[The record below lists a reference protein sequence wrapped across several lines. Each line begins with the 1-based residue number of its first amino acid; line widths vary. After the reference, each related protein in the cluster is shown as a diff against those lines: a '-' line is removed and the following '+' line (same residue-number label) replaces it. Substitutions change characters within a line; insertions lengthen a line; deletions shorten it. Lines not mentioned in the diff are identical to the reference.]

1 MQFTKFVLAA
11 LAAAV
16 VSATPIAEA
25 EAPTM
30 MFSGEKLTAR
40 HAALDTL
47 AKRPIRGDISLRYQA
62 TGFRGRDIH
71 IPLVINMTSRNLYKM
86 ALFVRQ

>member
-30 MFSGEKLTAR
+30 MFSGERLTAR
-40 HAALDTL
+40 QYWCTACNNGKQTCCT
-47 AKRPIRGDISLRYQA
+47 A
-62 TGFRGRDIH
+62 TQCSSGY
-71 IPLVINMTSRNLYKM
+71 PC
-86 ALFVRQ
+86 

>member
-1 MQFTKFVLAA
+1 MQFTKFALAA
-11 LAAAV
+11 LAAAF
-16 VSATPIAEA
+16 VSATPIADA

-47 AKRPIRGDISLRYQA
+47 AKRPTWGEIRGRPQMVQGS
-62 TGFRGRDIH
+62 
-71 IPLVINMTSRNLYKM
+71 
-86 ALFVRQ
+86 